1 MQDLELKKVNKAYNH
16 SSYEIHTQD
25 PTQPPVWSIVMMI
38 SSAGFSRS
46 SSSSSPLLSG
56 HLVASYDIGRR
67 HLAIGPVAGHLRK
80 PQFEMRKWFYFCG
93 HYLVEQFQN
102 RIFIFE
108 LLFFFLCSGSV
119 SKVIKKLPLNSGG
132 AFFCVRSTIAREK
145 LFNRRSC
152 LIGHARLILD
162 NGTAACELINIT

>member
-16 SSYEIHTQD
+16 SSYEIHTQA

-38 SSAGFSRS
+38 SSAGFTRS

-93 HYLVEQFQN
+93 HFLVEQFQN

-108 LLFFFLCSGSV
+108 LLFFLCSGSV
-119 SKVIKKLPLNSGG
+119 SKAIKKLPLNSGG
-132 AFFCVRSTIAREK
+132 AFFFCTLDDCARKIIQSQK
-145 LFNRRSC
+145 LSNW
-152 LIGHARLILD
+152 
-162 NGTAACELINIT
+162 ACETDFGQWDRGSRTN